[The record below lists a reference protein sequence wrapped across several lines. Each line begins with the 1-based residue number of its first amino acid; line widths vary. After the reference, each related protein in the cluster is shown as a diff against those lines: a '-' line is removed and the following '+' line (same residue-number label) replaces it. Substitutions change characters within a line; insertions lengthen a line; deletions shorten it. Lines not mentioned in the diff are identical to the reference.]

1 MKILIGVDDSPCS
14 DAAIQMVSKLRW
26 PAKTQVTVV
35 SAVNPATMVYSDM
48 YVPAVGA
55 AEAMKEQK
63 KTHQELASRAEVRL
77 HEAGFVTDVQV
88 PEGEPGEAIV
98 RAARE
103 AGADLVV
110 VGSHGRSGITKLLM
124 GSVATHVVTHAPCSV
139 LVVKAKA
146 GRT

>member
-26 PAKTQVTVV
+26 PTKTKVTVV
-35 SAVNPATMVYSDM
+35 SAVNPAAMVYSDM

-55 AEAMKEQK
+55 AEAMEEQR
-63 KTHQELASRAEVRL
+63 KTHRELVSRAEVRL
-77 HEAGFVTDVQV
+77 HDAGFVTDVQV
-88 PEGEPGEAIV
+88 LEGEPGGAIV

-139 LVVKAKA
+139 LVVKAKV